1 MFTVRVTANHGV
13 TSILAQYYAT
23 DYTDTIITTQ
33 PAPGSCGLAFRNID
47 SQYSLAVTMG
57 MVHVGL
63 LHTVDGVCHVTHVN
77 QFGPLAQYRTDT
89 IAQFGADQ
97 LAVYLVIP
105 TDQLD
110 VGAITRRLA
119 LLSHHSGPNVRCP
132 LASDYNIITANCE
145 HVSTYLLTGSASSR
159 QVTAGIQAV
168 VGHVQQTIA
177 QTQ

>member
-1 MFTVRVTANHGV
+1 MFTVRATAHHGV
-13 TSILAQYYAT
+13 TSTLAQYYAT
-23 DYTDTIITTQ
+23 HYPDSTITTQ
-33 PAPGSCGLAFRNID
+33 PAPGSYGLAFRNID
-47 SQYSLAVTMG
+47 TQYSLAVTMG

-63 LHTVDGVCHVTHVN
+63 LHTVDGECRVTHVN
-77 QFGPLAQYRTDT
+77 QFGPLAQYRTDS
-89 IAQFGADQ
+89 IAQFGAEQ

-105 TDQLD
+105 ADQLD

-119 LLSHHSGPNVRCP
+119 LLSQHSGPNVRCS

-145 HVSTYLLTGSASSR
+145 HVSTYLLTGNASSR

-168 VGHVQQTIA
+168 VGHVQHTIA